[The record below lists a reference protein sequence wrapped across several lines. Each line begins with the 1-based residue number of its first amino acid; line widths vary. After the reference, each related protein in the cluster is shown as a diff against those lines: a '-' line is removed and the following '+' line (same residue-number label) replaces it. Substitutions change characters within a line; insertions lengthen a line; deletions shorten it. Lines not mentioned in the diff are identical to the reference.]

1 MAITIPP
8 DELLG
13 LYASGWF
20 PMTGVDG
27 VMRIYSPDPRAIL
40 PLEKFHIPR
49 GARRAIADPAWE
61 VRLDTAFDEV
71 VRLCAARSQTWID
84 DRIAASYS
92 ALHSAGHA
100 HSVEI
105 WQDGLL
111 AGGLY
116 GVRIGGAFFGES
128 MFHRVTGASKAA
140 LARLVQILRV
150 GNFQLLD
157 IQWITPHLA
166 TFGAEEIPRKDY
178 LRLLNRAMDSD
189 AHWPEKPCIA

>member
-1 MAITIPP
+1 
-8 DELLG
+8 
-13 LYASGWF
+13 
-20 PMTGVDG
+20 
-27 VMRIYSPDPRAIL
+27 MRIYSPDPRGIL

-49 GARRAIADPAWE
+49 GSRRAIEDPAWE
-61 VRLDTAFDEV
+61 VRLDTSFDEV
-71 VRLCAARSQTWID
+71 VGQCAARSQTWID